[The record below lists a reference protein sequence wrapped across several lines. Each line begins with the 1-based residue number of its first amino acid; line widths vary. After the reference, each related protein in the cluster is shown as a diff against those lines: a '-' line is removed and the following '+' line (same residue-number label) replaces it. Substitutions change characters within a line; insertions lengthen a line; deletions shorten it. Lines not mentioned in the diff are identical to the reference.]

1 VEISGLIG
9 LRISEKQMMTE
20 TQLFER
26 VCRIIDPTDPR
37 MAERRAASLAAVAA
51 YYEEKRPEL
60 FKKGP
65 S

>member
-1 VEISGLIG
+1 MIG
-9 LRISEKQMMTE
+9 LRISEKQTMTE

-37 MAERRAASLAAVAA
+37 MAERRELVSWLLWPP

>member
-1 VEISGLIG
+1 MIG

-37 MAERRAASLAAVAA
+37 MAERRAASILAAVAA

>member
-1 VEISGLIG
+1 
-9 LRISEKQMMTE
+9 
-20 TQLFER
+20 
-26 VCRIIDPTDPR
+26 